1 MNPLSY
7 YVDLSY
13 LINLRPD
20 PLGPTGR
27 IGLPLAAIG
36 MIAAAAAL
44 RGYAFKSN
52 NPITKHG
59 YLRMS
64 RPLLTMGI
72 LGAMYAVFA
81 FIAVPLFSMR
91 LILAVGVVITV
102 IWIGTAA
109 WREYRSQPKKL
120 AERERKLQLQKYLP
134 K

>member
-7 YVDLSY
+7 YADLSY
-13 LINLRPD
+13 LLNLRPD

-52 NPITKHG
+52 NPITKRG

-72 LGAMYAVFA
+72 LGAVYAVFA
-81 FIAVPLFSMR
+81 FLAVPLFSMR
-91 LILAVGVVITV
+91 LILALGVVITV
-102 IWIGTAA
+102 VWVGIVA
-109 WREYRSQPKKL
+109 WREFRSQPQKL